1 MYSLHSRLI
10 RIACLLVAAAASS
23 TAKNLEIYVIDVEG
37 GKSVLLVSP
46 SGQSMLI
53 DAGWPALKDHQPS
66 TDRIVEAVRA
76 AGLKRI
82 DLLVISHF
90 DIDHLGDVPALA
102 ARVPIG
108 YVFDHGGPKTNALF
122 APYAAV
128 RDRIGHTVLKAGDT
142 IPLKGVEIRVLS
154 ALGKLIPNH
163 GSPNPLCET
172 YKQLPP
178 LPTDQEDD
186 NSIGL
191 LITLGKFKML
201 DLADLEAHLSHSL
214 VCPANAIGTVS
225 VYNVNV
231 HGQFKGIAPELVGAL
246 QAPVFIQANGARKG
260 ADAQSWPVL
269 KAAPGLKD
277 IWQLHASLNAGN
289 SANPPDDFVVN
300 REPVDT
306 FKWLRISASKTGTF
320 TVTNWRNGF
329 QKTYR

>member
-1 MYSLHSRLI
+1 MHSLRSRLI
-10 RIACLLVAAAASS
+10 RIAWLLVAAAAPS

-102 ARVPIG
+102 ARVSIG
-108 YVFDHGGPKTNALF
+108 RVFDHGGPGTNALF
-122 APYAAV
+122 PPYAAA
-128 RDRIGHTVLKAGDT
+128 RDKIGHTVLQAGDT
-142 IPLKGVEIRVLS
+142 IPLKGVDIRVLS
-154 ALGKLIPNH
+154 TFGRLIPNY
-163 GSPNPLCET
+163 GTPNPLCNT
-172 YKQLPP
+172 YKQSAALPA
-178 LPTDQEDD
+178 DKEDD
-186 NSIGL
+186 NSIGM
-191 LITLGKFKML
+191 LITFGKFKML
-201 DLADLEAHLSHSL
+201 DLADLEAHLSHGL
-214 VCPANAIGTVS
+214 VCPANAIGLVS

-246 QAPVFIQANGARKG
+246 QAPVFVQANGARKG

-277 IWQLHASLNAGN
+277 IWQLHTSLNAGHD
-289 SANPPDDFVVN
+289 ANPPDDFVVN
-300 REPVDT
+300 REPLDT
-306 FKWLRISASKTGTF
+306 FKCLRISASKSGAF
-320 TVTNWRNGF
+320 TVTNGRSGF